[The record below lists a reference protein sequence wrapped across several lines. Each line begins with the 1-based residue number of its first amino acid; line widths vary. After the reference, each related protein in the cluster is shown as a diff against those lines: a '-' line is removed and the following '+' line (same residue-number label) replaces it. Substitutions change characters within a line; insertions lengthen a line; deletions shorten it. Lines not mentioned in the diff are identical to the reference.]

1 MVKLKGSKDKIK
13 RRHKQSF
20 ARQFL
25 KDHNITITQ
34 GEQQVLTPLDS
45 RLYKIRLPRTKI
57 TTGMKF
63 AERGEIK
70 SITSY
75 EELTSMGIC
84 IVSKTIGQ
92 KLRWESGQRL
102 MYSLEKVKYSGEHI
116 GKIPKDHYV
125 EHDAYNSAVRLVGPR
140 AGPLG
145 TGPWKKTGDQRD
157 APEGAGRKADPLSV
171 YKNPEKFIEKMMKE
185 WTGEEEEAE
194 QIYIEEAPFLITDN
208 NEIVCLPKTGDM
220 PSILISGMKGCLTA
234 DTKIITKKFPEGKEM
249 IYYLNAGR
257 FEVLSYDIKKK
268 KFLFKK
274 CEGVEFAKRADIYE
288 LRTEKGRILQGTEDH
303 PVLTINQEYKK
314 LAELKN
320 ADEIITIQGIEKVK
334 EIIKTNKRRDVYDVV
349 GVKDTAN
356 FVANGCVVSN
366 TGKSFC
372 LHSIISRLFW
382 KPEFSYKICI
392 LNDSSRETGTWCF
405 PNDDYDQI
413 NKLKMFNERPLPLPL
428 VYFHPTVKEDYEKLY
443 MKDVGF
449 DITLP
454 WKKIISNHDIYLN
467 LKESKRYFSK
477 VMPFLLNCKTEQDAL
492 QLMDNLVLQFNM
504 PPQTANKI
512 RAELETLLASK
523 MTDLSFKNQAPWIV
537 SKNPGKQYNPFTAA
551 LHAGLVPVLSTEYI
565 SNYRN
570 ILSIYFNYFVEDLF
584 MRQKQDPDFLEE
596 QSELLFVVDECF
608 TPDTKVVTEVGCVP
622 ILDLFKLQCLGEIPP
637 RVLSYNFD
645 TKKQEYKEVE
655 KVIRKK
661 QQDLIEIRTDKTRI
675 RATHNHKMHTH
686 LGYVEAKNL
695 SLAHALSSIKQTIGN
710 TNAYELIRSVKKIKH
725 PDSSPF
731 VYDLTVSDNHNYYVT
746 SKKKKEDAVLVSNC
760 HNISQK
766 GQRSTADM
774 LLRRS
779 VREGRPRRIGTLLAT
794 QKFMELPDVIKD
806 NTTYLIVFKNPGEA
820 TTIAAQYNLGKHV
833 ANNIKDLNKHQCIAY
848 TTEHFIVYSNDG
860 RKRKSKLNEVFR
872 GYSLPPFSLHKK
884 PKNKEKNGEGTEPIA
899 KKKRGKKI

>member
-25 KDHNITITQ
+25 KDHGVTIQQ
-34 GEQQVLTPLDS
+34 GDKQVLAPLDS
-45 RLYKIRLPRTKI
+45 KLYKIRLPKTKI
-57 TTGMKF
+57 ITGMKF
-63 AERGEIK
+63 AERGETK
-70 SITSY
+70 SINSY
-75 EELTSMGIC
+75 EELISMGIC

-92 KLRWESGQRL
+92 KLRWESGQRM
-102 MYSLEKVKYSGEHI
+102 MYSLEKSKYSGEHL
-116 GKIPKDHYV
+116 GRIPKDHYV

-157 APEGAGRKADPLSV
+157 APEGAGRKPDPMNV
-171 YKNPEKFIEKMMKE
+171 YKDPEKFIERMMKE

-194 QIYIEEAPFLITDN
+194 QIYIEEAPFMITDN

-220 PSILISGMKGCLTA
+220 PSILISGMKG
-234 DTKIITKKFPEGKEM
+234 
-249 IYYLNAGR
+249 
-257 FEVLSYDIKKK
+257 
-268 KFLFKK
+268 
-274 CEGVEFAKRADIYE
+274 
-288 LRTEKGRILQGTEDH
+288 
-303 PVLTINQEYKK
+303 
-314 LAELKN
+314 
-320 ADEIITIQGIEKVK
+320 
-334 EIIKTNKRRDVYDVV
+334 
-349 GVKDTAN
+349 
-356 FVANGCVVSN
+356 

-372 LHSIISRLFW
+372 LHSIVSRLFW
-382 KPEFSYKICI
+382 KPEFAYKICI

-413 NKLKMFNERPLPLPL
+413 NKLKMFNERPLPLPI

-443 MKDVGF
+443 MGDVGF

-454 WKKIISNHDIYLN
+454 WKKIIGNHDIYLN

-477 VMPFLLNCKTEQDAL
+477 VIPFLLNCKTEQDAL
-492 QLMDNLVLQFNM
+492 QIMDNLILQFNM
-504 PPQTANKI
+504 PPNTANKI

-537 SKNPGKQYNPFTAA
+537 SKNPDKQYNPFTAA

-584 MRQKQDPDFLEE
+584 MRQKQDPEFLEE

-608 TPDTKVVTEVGCVP
+608 TPDTKIVTEVGCIP
-622 ILDLFKLQCLGEIPP
+622 ILDFYKLQCLGVTPP
-637 RVLSYNFD
+637 RVLSYNFE
-645 TKKQEYKEVE
+645 TKKQEYEEVE
-655 KVIRKK
+655 RVIRKK
-661 QQDLIEIRTDKTRI
+661 QKNLVEIRTDKARI
-675 RATHNHKMHTH
+675 RATENHKMHTH
-686 LGYVEAKNL
+686 LGYVEAKELNL
-695 SLAHALSSIKQTIGN
+695 THALTSIRRINSEAQTY
-710 TNAYELIRSVKKIKH
+710 TLIRSVKKIQH
-725 PDSSPF
+725 PDSKCF
-731 VYDLTVSDNHNYYVT
+731 VYDLTVSNNHNYYVT
-746 SKKKKEDAVLVSNC
+746 SKNKEDAVLVSNC

-820 TTIAAQYNLGKHV
+820 TSIASQYNLGKHV

-884 PKNKEKNGEGTEPIA
+884 PKNKEQKSNGEEEPTT
-899 KKKRGKKI
+899 KTKRGRKK